1 MVGGTEFSH
10 RNTREHLPRDINAGP
25 WTEQTTEIFYDQSST
40 AITPFRRLGKL
51 RQRKITYCSEGDP
64 GFELTDLIPHC
75 EVTAR
80 KSKMLYLHHG
90 RASIRADRRKK
101 KRKEERKGGR
111 AERRRR
117 RKKMDGNVKSH
128 SL

>member
-1 MVGGTEFSH
+1 MGQSLVTETQG
-10 RNTREHLPRDINAGP
+10 NTCQETSMLDPGLSKPLRFFTTSPQQPLP
-25 WTEQTTEIFYDQSST
+25 
-40 AITPFRRLGKL
+40 PFRRLGKL

-90 RASIRADRRKK
+90 RASTRADRRKK